1 MVRKQPLGLMDYL
14 LLSEEE
20 RDFYTLTGRLPSERP
35 ENVKI
40 EITRTKPPINKGG
53 RPRKTYHI
61 DERRAYCLWLI
72 AKEMPEEARAKITN
86 RKLIEIAHTMPFR
99 GLFTSSQ
106 QTLETSVSRGK
117 KHSKLI
123 TFGTPKF
130 AFYLRR
136 IFPNYKAKLVCKASI
151 RFFIKSKGISDG

>member
-1 MVRKQPLGLMDYL
+1 MVRKQPLGLIDYL

-35 ENVKI
+35 EDVKI

-72 AKEMPEEARAKITN
+72 AKEMSEDKRAKITN
-86 RKLIEIAHTMPFR
+86 RKLIELAHKMPFR

-106 QTLETSVSRGK
+106 QTLETSISRGK
-117 KHSKLI
+117 KTIKIDKFWNSKVCVLLEEEI
-123 TFGTPKF
+123 PK
-130 AFYLRR
+130 LQ
-136 IFPNYKAKLVCKASI
+136 S
-151 RFFIKSKGISDG
+151 

>member
-14 LLSEEE
+14 LLSEKE

-40 EITRTKPPINKGG
+40 EITRNKPPINKGG

-86 RKLIEIAHTMPFR
+86 RKLIEIARKMPFR
-99 GLFTSSQ
+99 GLFKSSQ
-106 QTLETSVSRGK
+106 QTLETSISRGK
-117 KHSKLI
+117 RTLKIDKFWNSKVCVLLEEEI
-123 TFGTPKF
+123 
-130 AFYLRR
+130 
-136 IFPNYKAKLVCKASI
+136 PNLKC
-151 RFFIKSKGISDG
+151 

>member
-1 MVRKQPLGLMDYL
+1 MIRKQPLGLIDYL

-35 ENVKI
+35 EDVKI

-72 AKEMPEEARAKITN
+72 AKEMSEDKRAKITN
-86 RKLIEIAHTMPFR
+86 RKLIELAHKMPFR

-106 QTLETSVSRGK
+106 QTLETSISRGK
-117 KHSKLI
+117 KTIKIDKFWNSKVCVLLEEEI
-123 TFGTPKF
+123 PK
-130 AFYLRR
+130 LQ
-136 IFPNYKAKLVCKASI
+136 S
-151 RFFIKSKGISDG
+151 

>member
-20 RDFYTLTGRLPSERP
+20 RDFYALTGRLPSESP
-35 ENVKI
+35 EDVKI
-40 EITRTKPPINKGG
+40 EITRTRPPINKGG

-72 AKEMPEEARAKITN
+72 AKEISEDKRAKITN
-86 RKLIEIAHTMPFR
+86 RKLIELAHKMPFR

-106 QTLETSVSRGK
+106 QTLETSISRGK
-117 KHSKLI
+117 KTLKIDKFWNSKVCVLLEEEI
-123 TFGTPKF
+123 PK
-130 AFYLRR
+130 LQ
-136 IFPNYKAKLVCKASI
+136 S
-151 RFFIKSKGISDG
+151 

>member
-35 ENVKI
+35 EDVKI

-117 KHSKLI
+117 KTLKIDNFWNSKVCVLLAEDI
-123 TFGTPKF
+123 PK
-130 AFYLRR
+130 LQ
-136 IFPNYKAKLVCKASI
+136 S
-151 RFFIKSKGISDG
+151 

>member
-1 MVRKQPLGLMDYL
+1 MVRKQPLGLNDYL

-35 ENVKI
+35 EDVKI

-72 AKEMPEEARAKITN
+72 AKEMSEDKRAKITN
-86 RKLIEIAHTMPFR
+86 RKLIELAHKMPFR
-99 GLFTSSQ
+99 ALFTSPQ
-106 QTLETSVSRGK
+106 QTLETSISRGK
-117 KHSKLI
+117 KTLKIDKFWNSKVCVLLEEEI
-123 TFGTPKF
+123 PK
-130 AFYLRR
+130 L
-136 IFPNYKAKLVCKASI
+136 PS
-151 RFFIKSKGISDG
+151 

>member
-1 MVRKQPLGLMDYL
+1 MVRKQPLGLIDYL

-35 ENVKI
+35 EDVKI

-72 AKEMPEEARAKITN
+72 AKEMSEDKRAKITN
-86 RKLIEIAHTMPFR
+86 RKLIELAHKMPFR

-106 QTLETSVSRGK
+106 QTLETSISRGK
-117 KHSKLI
+117 KTLKIDKFWNSKVCVLLEEEI
-123 TFGTPKF
+123 PK
-130 AFYLRR
+130 LQ
-136 IFPNYKAKLVCKASI
+136 S
-151 RFFIKSKGISDG
+151 

>member
-1 MVRKQPLGLMDYL
+1 MFRNQTLGLMDYL

-35 ENVKI
+35 EDVKI

-61 DERRAYCLWLI
+61 DERRTYCLWLI
-72 AKEMPEEARAKITN
+72 AKEMPEDKRAKITIS
-86 RKLIEIAHTMPFR
+86 KLIELAHKMPFR

-106 QTLETSVSRGK
+106 QTLETSISRGK
-117 KHSKLI
+117 RTLKIDKFWNSKVCVLLAEDI
-123 TFGTPKF
+123 
-130 AFYLRR
+130 
-136 IFPNYKAKLVCKASI
+136 PNL
-151 RFFIKSKGISDG
+151 KS